1 MDAFHA
7 LGGLLGLYFVFTVMR
22 LWWNLKIIF
31 FVRIFSCIL
40 RNSYKSLFSSQTH
53 CAVQTS
59 YDKNHINIHF
69 KQTLNIVVYHNRPSN
84 NNHVTHTR
92 THTEGLDCQVRTFM
106 FSCSNVVPSRLSS
119 LHTFQ
124 DSDSF
129 SAVRV
134 PYRAANTP
142 AVGRCRLC
150 FGVPSLSL

>member
-1 MDAFHA
+1 MEFKDYFFLSVFSPAFLEILINHCSLAKLTA
-7 LGGLLGLYFVFTVMR
+7 L
-22 LWWNLKIIF
+22 
-31 FVRIFSCIL
+31 
-40 RNSYKSLFSSQTH
+40 YKRPTTKTTLTYIS
-53 CAVQTS
+53 
-59 YDKNHINIHF
+59 N

-119 LHTFQ
+119 LHSFQ